1 MNISEKLTQQ
11 QFEEILMYIYKRGQE
26 SKNVEAKY
34 LIEEIKQ
41 QLISITHTSK
51 ESINFKK

>member
-11 QFEEILMYIYKRGQE
+11 QFQEILMHIYKRGQE
-26 SKNVEAKY
+26 SKNVEVKC

-41 QLISITHTSK
+41 QLISIMHMK
-51 ESINFKK
+51 N